1 MTIEEIAEI
10 FEGTTPLK
18 GTMKKYT
25 TAGEI
30 EIEDGVPG
38 AWCPHRPEGATAAH
52 RCTVPGRT
60 IGAVVVK
67 SPG

>member
-1 MTIEEIAEI
+1 MVTYFYFPETRRMTIEEIAEI

-30 EIEDGVPG
+30 EIEDGTKKT
-38 AWCPHRPEGATAAH
+38 AQSPESSH
-52 RCTVPGRT
+52 VEN
-60 IGAVVVK
+60 V
-67 SPG
+67 